1 MKVHGLLFIL
11 LLALIGA
18 TPSGAVLTGR
28 ITDASGGAVAGA
40 RVFAEPG
47 IESAVVEG
55 RVDPDGTFTV
65 EGEYFGN
72 IGVFAV
78 APGFGF
84 GGVHLNIADASGLSG
99 TTITLTRA
107 AAVSGR
113 VTNEKGRPVANAR
126 LASMAIVHPVKVG
139 IPFFKLSGFGILPPT
154 TNDDGRFMLEGV
166 PDGAK
171 VALKFEHASYAQ
183 EAVPEVAAGTS
194 DLEVKLYH
202 GVTLRGRVTVRG
214 ADTPVSGAI
223 VTVRNAQPPHDTAF
237 SGTDGSG
244 TFRTMLKPGVYMV
257 QAHAAGRISPGM
269 QRVELRGELP
279 EQQVFLSLSDKGAI
293 AGSIQDAKSGEP
305 IAGARVLLETAGQ
318 AAGAVRTGRDGRFR
332 LDAPEGIN
340 TLHFDSVDGYL
351 PPDTRALQVTV
362 PARGVLELPGLWLAP
377 VSDYTLRV
385 VESDG
390 ETPVPGAFVS
400 LLWPRQFGWQRGDD
414 AGRLV
419 IRFRTLP
426 SDNRIIGLAEHPEK
440 DMAALFALDRA
451 HAAEAEVV
459 LLPQASVSGRIVNE
473 KGEPMSG
480 ITVGAMYA
488 DDTSSE
494 ALPLW
499 RCVTGA
505 DGSYSWPAVP
515 AGVPQ
520 RCVASTGRAGG
531 EDVRD
536 FNPAPGEHVDL
547 GEMVLPGKPA
557 ATADPVVWKDM
568 ALLCGP
574 QAATGG
580 NMGLAAFYCGAT
592 DAPVYLEAAASMR
605 EQLRRLQVET
615 VVVVNGYYDCDQDRV
630 PVYRGAAK
638 GQVTRVFDRQGRLM
652 LEAVGLPPVSAL
664 RQSAAEPR

>member
-1 MKVHGLLFIL
+1 MKVHGLLFVL
-11 LLALIGA
+11 LVALICA
-18 TPSGAVLTGR
+18 TPSWAVLTGR
-28 ITDASGGAVAGA
+28 ITDASGGPVAGV
-40 RVFAEPG
+40 RVFTEPG

-55 RVDPDGTFTV
+55 HVDPDGTFIV

-84 GGVHLNIADASGLSG
+84 GGIHLSVADASGSSG
-99 TTITLTRA
+99 VAITLNRSDS
-107 AAVSGR
+107 VSGR
-113 VTNEKGRPVANAR
+113 VTNEKGAPVAKAR

-139 IPFFKLSGFGILPPT
+139 IPFFKLSGFGIFPPAT
-154 TNDDGRFMLEGV
+154 DDDGRFTLEGV
-166 PDGAK
+166 PAGAK
-171 VALKFEHASYAQ
+171 VVLKFEHSSYAQ
-183 EAVPEVAAGTS
+183 EAVQEVAAGTG
-194 DLEVKLYH
+194 DLKVTMYH

-279 EQQVFLSLSDKGAI
+279 EQQVFLALSDKGAI

-332 LDAPEGIN
+332 LDAPEGIS

-426 SDNRIIGLAEHPEK
+426 ADNRIIGLAEHPEK

-451 HAAEAEVV
+451 HAAEAKVV
-459 LLPQASVSGRIVNE
+459 LLPQASVSGRIVNP
-473 KGEPMSG
+473 KGEPMAG

-505 DGSYSWPAVP
+505 DGSYSWPAAP

-520 RCVASTGRAGG
+520 RCVASTGNAGG
-531 EDVRD
+531 EEGRD

-547 GEMVLPGKPA
+547 GDIVLPGRPA
-557 ATADPVVWKDM
+557 ATADPVAWKDM

-580 NMGLAAFYCGAT
+580 DMGLAAFYCSAA
-592 DAPVYLEAAASMR
+592 DASVYLEAAASMR
-605 EQLRRLQVET
+605 EQLRPLKVET
-615 VVVVNGYYDCDQDRV
+615 VVVVDGYYDCDQDRV
-630 PVYRGAAK
+630 PVYRGAST
-638 GQVTRVFDRQGRLM
+638 GPVTRVFDRQGRLM
-652 LEAVGLPPVSAL
+652 LEAAGLPPVSAL